1 MCFSVVIYGRASE
14 LWGESA
20 CVHVRGLGFVV
31 YTESVLFRWLFGS
44 ATLFR
49 CNDVLVF
56 TSEIWSTV
64 EESINLCTL
73 CRVAVHNCIKR
84 ISHFENHIGLML
96 RFFFRRK
103 LMGRYSKQACDF
115 KIMNPF
121 LLIIPCISHQH
132 PTRSRQHL
140 SYYEYQQGLAHDSLV
155 GIMCDKG
162 FKS

>member
-1 MCFSVVIYGRASE
+1 MVVPVSFEGNQHVSTSE
-14 LWGESA
+14 GWVLLFTQKVF
-20 CVHVRGLGFVV
+20 CLGGCLVQQH
-31 YTESVLFRWLFGS
+31 W
-44 ATLFR
+44 LFR

-64 EESINLCTL
+64 EDSINLCTL

-84 ISHFENHIGLML
+84 ISHFENHVGLML
-96 RFFFRRK
+96 RVFFRRK